1 MPYSC
6 VGTPHYVAPEILH
19 SANQR
24 SYDGTRADVWSLGV
38 CLFTMLYGFFPFD
51 DPYPDE
57 TTRQRLVLE
66 KVKAG
71 KVNPPLTQVLKN
83 PNGVRTRNLSDEC
96 LNLLAGLLQRDP
108 GRRISVE
115 GKTFEEYLIIK
126 KVFRDHAT
134 SLVLDESPARR
145 PLYECRRQ

>member
-19 SANQR
+19 SANHR
-24 SYDGTRADVWSLGV
+24 SYDGTKADLWSLGV

-71 KVNPPLTQVLKN
+71 IVNPPLTQVLKN
-83 PNGVRTRNLSDEC
+83 PNGVRTRPLSEEC
-96 LNLLAGLLQRDP
+96 LNLLTGLLQRDP

-115 GKTFEEYLIIK
+115 GKTFEEDLMIRG
-126 KVFRDHAT
+126 VFRNHAT
-134 SLVLDESPARR
+134 SLVLDKSTSRR
-145 PLYECRRQ
+145 PLHERRRQ